1 MPVEAVLPKLAPK
14 VDGPGAAPSH
24 EKPGRLAL
32 LLPKAE
38 PVDAAGE
45 TNDDPELAMLPRPK
59 LVPTLVARPELKAGA
74 DEAGDKLCA
83 PKGKETPGRLALL
96 LPNKAEPVDAA
107 GETNDD
113 PELAMLPR
121 PKLVPTLVAR
131 PKLKAG
137 ADEAGDKLFAPK
149 GIEKEKPGQLALLL
163 PKAEPVDAAGKEKP
177 GRLALL
183 LPKAEPVEKEK
194 PGRLALLLPKAEP
207 VEKETPGPPG
217 RLALLLPKAEPV
229 DAAGET
235 NDDPELAMLPRP
247 KLVGALVA
255 RPKS

>member
-14 VDGPGAAPSH
+14 VDGSGAAPSH

-38 PVDAAGE
+38 PVDAAGKEKPGRLALLLPKAEPVEKENPGRLALLLPNKAEPVDAAGE

-59 LVPTLVARPELKAGA
+59 FVPTLVARPKMKAGA

-83 PKGKETPGRLALL
+83 PKGKENPGRLALL

-121 PKLVPTLVAR
+121 PKLV
-131 PKLKAG
+131 
-137 ADEAGDKLFAPK
+137 
-149 GIEKEKPGQLALLL
+149 
-163 PKAEPVDAAGKEKP
+163 
-177 GRLALL
+177 
-183 LPKAEPVEKEK
+183 
-194 PGRLALLLPKAEP
+194 
-207 VEKETPGPPG
+207 
-217 RLALLLPKAEPV
+217 
-229 DAAGET
+229 
-235 NDDPELAMLPRP
+235 
-247 KLVGALVA
+247 GALVA